1 MLDLLAM
8 TRMLGHAVA
17 ALAFVGTLSAATIA
31 AAQDRNSPWFLDR
44 MFNRGDRPPAE
55 DATGQV
61 GQPSPTEQVVRIE
74 RLEAQIRQLTGTI
87 EQLQFRNRQL
97 ESQIER
103 MEAGGAAPVRQP
115 AAQPL
120 PPPSAQPLPPPV
132 QSAPGPVP
140 PAAVPGRRADVFD
153 PTQHPNAPGAPRTLG
168 TLGGVPSE
176 PPPIIQAEDPPIGA
190 PGGRTSGGPLDLS
203 TLASGI
209 RSDPTSYPGAATGQP
224 NPAVGV
230 GQPLPPPPSRN
241 PSATGALAAVAP
253 PSDTPRDQY
262 DLGYGYILR
271 KDYALAESALKTFLS
286 KYPNDRLAPDAQFW
300 LGESLFQRQRYDA
313 AAQAYLD
320 LSTKHGSHAKAPE
333 ALLRL
338 GQSLAALGQKEMSCA
353 TLAEVGRKFPRAPNN
368 VKQGVEREQKR
379 VRC

>member
-1 MLDLLAM
+1 MYDIMQSNLDISEMFADRQFQRNALHTRYLNEQLVRVLKTIGYDVGFQRGQGQYLFDRDNDRYLDLLSGFGVFA
-8 TRMLGHAVA
+8 LGRNHPAVKN
-17 ALAFVGTLSAATIA
+17 ALKSV
-31 AAQDRNSPWFLDR
+31 LDS
-44 MFNRGDRPPAE
+44 D
-55 DATGQV
+55 
-61 GQPSPTEQVVRIE
+61 
-74 RLEAQIRQLTGTI
+74 
-87 EQLQFRNRQL
+87 
-97 ESQIER
+97 
-103 MEAGGAAPVRQP
+103 
-115 AAQPL
+115 L
-120 PPPSAQPLPPPV
+120 PNLV
-132 QSAPGPVP
+132 Q
-140 PAAVPGRRADVFD
+140 
-153 PTQHPNAPGAPRTLG
+153 
-168 TLGGVPSE
+168 
-176 PPPIIQAEDPPIGA
+176 
-190 PGGRTSGGPLDLS
+190 LDLS